1 MPRVSSGRQGP
12 ETELPEDDALE
23 PRTERHQ
30 RRFACAVVLMA
41 VLLLPAVT
49 GGCPEFRNQ
58 LVDATETAALG
69 ILLADEEPCA
79 AFEAAGR
86 QVIGAALGLIFD
98 QFRIET
104 TGF

>member
-1 MPRVSSGRQGP
+1 MPHVSNERQDP
-12 ETELPEDDALE
+12 ETELPEDYSLK
-23 PRTERHQ
+23 PRIERRQ
-30 RRFACAVVLMA
+30 RRFACAVVVAA
-41 VLLLPAVT
+41 VLLLPVIT